1 MTDELSA
8 FGADNESAFLSAIE
22 NNVKFT
28 VGDEEFYARQ
38 IKFSKTT
45 MSVYVNPTT
54 EEEDCV
60 KINTYVLS
68 RRDGDK
74 FIVKLDRDYVIHGA
88 DVVESDDVTVSM
100 AAEKVSKL
108 LYSFVD
114 EGGKPFV
121 YVGAGSDHA
130 QDERV
135 LVDYHEKFPE
145 TRMNAL
151 GQTALQL
158 NAEMHNGELSKE
170 SLDRL
175 FSMPTI
181 AQRIVAMIVD
191 GLDEVNAGI
200 KENASV
206 KENPDLRAAL
216 IKSVAGRYKAQA
228 QMADARLWL
237 KRVKLL
243 VSKDF
248 DGLGE
253 YFIYKGG
260 C

>member
-8 FGADNESAFLSAIE
+8 FGENDESAFLDAIA

-28 VGDEEFYARQ
+28 AGDIEFYARQ

-74 FIVKLDRDYVIHGA
+74 FIVSLDRDYVIHGM
-88 DVVESDDVTVSM
+88 DVIESDDVTVSM

-158 NAEMHNGELSKE
+158 KAEMHNGELSKE

-175 FSMPTI
+175 LSMPAI

-191 GLDEVNAGI
+191 GLDEIDAG
-200 KENASV
+200 V
-206 KENPDLRAAL
+206 KENSDAKATL
-216 IKSVAGRYKAQA
+216 IKGVAGRYKAQA